1 MSDRLDDGA
10 EPLHALDDEAKA
22 PRRRLPVSL
31 LPGRLPDLSF
41 VGALS
46 SAVVSAG
53 FRLPARPTASPP
65 GRVGET

>member
-22 PRRRLPVSL
+22 LRRRLPVSL

-46 SAVVSAG
+46 SAAG

-65 GRVGET
+65 RRVGET